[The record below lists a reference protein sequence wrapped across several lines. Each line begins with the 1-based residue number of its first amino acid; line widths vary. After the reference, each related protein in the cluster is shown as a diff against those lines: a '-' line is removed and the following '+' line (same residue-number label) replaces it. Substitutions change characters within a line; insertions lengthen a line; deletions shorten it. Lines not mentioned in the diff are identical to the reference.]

1 MQRLLLTHNPT
12 RVSLREIESAW
23 METDDGR
30 KIMKIN
36 KNIFIIRGFSNN
48 ILYVFSDNPGFAA
61 LDIVFSEI
69 EGLKFHTAEY
79 LTFNGTEYNC
89 LEKIIINKTEELE
102 EFLNRN
108 LKKEYYHHKAI
119 FYEEP
124 IPKRN
129 YWGLQDL
136 FSLIVDYPGRI

>member
-1 MQRLLLTHNPT
+1 MQKLLLTHNPT
-12 RVSLREIESAW
+12 QVSLRELESAW

-79 LTFNGTEYNC
+79 LTFNGTGYNC

-108 LKKEYYHHKAI
+108 LKNEYHNKTF

-124 IPKRN
+124 ISKRN
-129 YWGLQDL
+129 YWGRQDL
-136 FSLIVDYPGRI
+136 LTFFIDYQGRI

>member
-1 MQRLLLTHNPT
+1 MLSLTHN
-12 RVSLREIESAW
+12 RKQVSLREVESAW

-48 ILYVFSDNPGFAA
+48 ILYVFSDNPGFVA

-79 LTFNGTEYNC
+79 LTFN
-89 LEKIIINKTEELE
+89 
-102 EFLNRN
+102 
-108 LKKEYYHHKAI
+108 
-119 FYEEP
+119 
-124 IPKRN
+124 
-129 YWGLQDL
+129 
-136 FSLIVDYPGRI
+136 